1 MIDQEDL
8 RKRRAAWR
16 DEQGSTTVE
25 YAVIIALIVGVCIA
39 AVSTLTQ
46 ATRQSFENSSAAIS
60 GAIGNG

>member
-1 MIDQEDL
+1 M
-8 RKRRAAWR
+8 
-16 DEQGSTTVE
+16 E